1 MVTANSSDFIVVSL
15 VSCRWT
21 MVHIKSYTRYVA
33 IDTMDHSD
41 GLLGTLF
48 GPSGKFLAYLT

>member
-41 GLLGTLF
+41 GPLGTLLE
-48 GPSGKFLAYLT
+48 PWVRSP